1 VDLLDELEHLVVCD
15 DKPMGTLLLDA
26 GVPVNRRLEEL
37 CIGEPD
43 RICAFDGEYVVEN
56 MLA

>member
-1 VDLLDELEHLVVCD
+1 
-15 DKPMGTLLLDA
+15 MGTLLLDA
-26 GVPVNRRLEEL
+26 GVLVNRRLEEL

-43 RICAFDGEYVVEN
+43 RIRAFHGEYVVEN